1 VQSAPTAADP
11 APDAAPDTAPTARTW
26 RFVRHYVE
34 MVVAML
40 VGMFLLHPVWMVV
53 LPALGWSAAP
63 ARPDLHTL
71 IMATDMAVAMTVWMR
86 YRGHRWPPIVEM
98 DAAMYLPFVVLL
110 VPFWTGAISGTTLNV
125 AGHVLMLPAMLAV
138 MRRRRAE
145 YSAPTRGASG
155 PPPDRH
161 LADRPPHRGR
171 RRGRRTS

>member
-1 VQSAPTAADP
+1 MTESAPTAART
-11 APDAAPDTAPTARTW
+11 DTTARTW
-26 RFVRHYVE
+26 RFVRHYGE
-34 MVVAML
+34 MVAAML
-40 VGMFLLHPVWMVV
+40 VGMVLLHPVWMVV
-53 LPALGWSAAP
+53 LPVLGWSAAL

-110 VPFWTGAISGTTLNV
+110 VPFWTGAISGTTLGV
-125 AGHVLMLPAMLAV
+125 AGHLLMLPAMLAV